1 MQVYAQFERRKG
13 LRSLPFQMKRS
24 AQLAVGACF
33 VLLSIWVTRPLALH
47 FDEALP
53 ADLGDP
59 LLNTWILGWDADRLR
74 HGLIGLWDA
83 PIFYPYHHTL
93 AFSEHLLG
101 IAVPVAPIVWLTA
114 RPFVAYNV
122 AFIASFALAGIG
134 MWRLARHLIGRDD
147 AAILA
152 GAIFAFAPA
161 RLGQIGH
168 LQVLMSGW
176 MPLAL
181 LALHRYIDTGSRRAL
196 AAFTAAFIV
205 QGLSNG
211 YYVYF
216 LAVPV
221 AIVAVSALA
230 TRAGERRRIMA
241 GLLVSGVCIV
251 AAFAPIAA
259 EYYDVRQLYGLQR
272 TEDDVTSFGADLGA
286 YLHGNEALRPPI
298 RIWRAL
304 PHVDKPGGPEGEIFP
319 GAMAIALA
327 CAALWLHTRAA
338 PQGRGPG
345 ELGKAVALYATIAA
359 AAVVLSLGAQPTVW
373 GWPLPIGV
381 AYRWLFAHFPGFNGL
396 RVPARFSTIVLLG
409 IAVLAG
415 AGFAGLTARWPARAQ
430 WAGAV
435 AALVFIVLEGTG
447 GAMPLAFLKPHGR
460 PDRAAYSWI
469 RDAGAGAVLELPAG
483 QFDTKLLSYQYEYQT
498 LVHRHPIV
506 NGASGYTSALQVF
519 LGSGASPIVEPDH
532 FDDALRMLR
541 AIGVRTVVVHP
552 KAFADPSVGASIVD
566 LFGSHRGEQV
576 TSEAA
581 FPGMVVYRLA
591 EWRDSLAS
599 TPGGSSAI
607 SPASFVA
614 TSSHAS
620 DRLSRAFDGD
630 IETRWLT
637 GVHQTGDEWIDIA
650 FDHPRDVARIRILT
664 SDRSIGG
671 YPRELVV
678 EAVENTDAGATGQ
691 PRTLFR
697 GTVVQQLARGLADD
711 PQHGPIDIPLPP
723 NRATHL
729 RLRQTGRTRVWFWSI
744 DELLLFAR

>member
-1 MQVYAQFERRKG
+1 
-13 LRSLPFQMKRS
+13 MKRS
-24 AQLAVGACF
+24 AQLAVGVGF
-33 VLLSIWVTRPLALH
+33 VLLSLWVTWPLVLH
-47 FDEALP
+47 LDEALP
-53 ADLGDP
+53 GDLGDP
-59 LLNTWILGWDADRLR
+59 LLNAWILGWDADRLA
-74 HGLIGLWDA
+74 HAFAGLWDA

-122 AFIASFALAGIG
+122 AFVASFALAGIG
-134 MWRLARHLIGRDD
+134 MWRLARRLTGRDD

-161 RLGQIGH
+161 RLGHIGH

-181 LALHRYIDTGSRRAL
+181 LALHRYIDTGSRRTL
-196 AAFTAAFIV
+196 AAFAAAFVV

-216 LAVPV
+216 LTVPV
-221 AIVAVSALA
+221 AIVAVQALA
-230 TRAGERRRIMA
+230 TRAAERRRLAA
-241 GLLVSGVCIV
+241 GLLVSAICIG

-259 EYYDVRQLYGLQR
+259 VYYDVRQTYGFQR
-272 TEDDVTSFGADLGA
+272 TESEVTSFGADLGA

-304 PHVDKPGGPEGEIFP
+304 PHVDKPAGPEGEVFP
-319 GAMAIALA
+319 GAMALALA
-327 CAALWLHTRAA
+327 GAALWSRLRSA
-338 PQGRGPG
+338 PHGQGPG
-345 ELGKAVALYATIAA
+345 SAVALYTTIAA
-359 AAVVLSLGAQPTVW
+359 AAVVLSLGAQPAAW
-373 GWPLPIGV
+373 GWPLPIGAV
-381 AYRWLFAHFPGFNGL
+381 YRWMFMHVPGFNGL
-396 RVPARFSTIVLLG
+396 RVPARFSSVVLLG
-409 IAVLAG
+409 IAVLAS
-415 AGFAGLTARWPARAQ
+415 AGFASLTARWPANARL
-430 WAGAV
+430 AGV
-435 AALVFIVLEGTG
+435 MVALVVVLLEGTG

-460 PDRAAYSWI
+460 PDRAAYIWI

-483 QFDTKLLSYQYEYQT
+483 ELDTGLISYRYEYQT

-506 NGASGYTSALQVF
+506 NGASGYNSALQSF
-519 LGSGASPIVEPDH
+519 LGSAASPIVEPDH

-541 AIGVRTVVVHP
+541 AVGIRTVVVHP
-552 KAFADPSVGASIVD
+552 KAFADPSTGALIVD
-566 LFGSHRGEQV
+566 LFGGHRGDQV
-576 TSEAA
+576 TAEAN

-591 EWRDSLAS
+591 EWRDNSPAS
-599 TPGGSSAI
+599 TPDAFRAISPASVI

-614 TSSHAS
+614 TSSQGS
-620 DRLSRAFDGD
+620 DRVSRAFDGD

-637 GVHQTGDEWIDIA
+637 GAHQSGDEWIDIA
-650 FDHPRDVARIRILT
+650 FDHPRDVARVRILT
-664 SDRSIGG
+664 GDRSIGD

-678 EAVENTDAGATGQ
+678 EAIEDGSAGH
-691 PRTLFR
+691 PRTLYQ
-697 GTVVQQLARGLADD
+697 GTVVQQLARGLAND

-723 NRATHL
+723 NRAAHL
-729 RLRQTGRTRVWFWSI
+729 RLRQVGRTRISFWSV